1 MEHTMETT
9 MENTMENENAAL
21 MRKAD
26 QALAA
31 GDFTGFLGLHTDDV
45 VMHVPGTSVLAGEH
59 YGRQGLAE
67 VFQREASMLDAAP
80 ELVPLDT
87 LGSAGHAASVVIQRL
102 QRNGRHYEGLQVVLA
117 RVRDG
122 QMAEVW
128 FRPEDQAAFDAFFN

>member
-1 MEHTMETT
+1 
-9 MENTMENENAAL
+9 
-21 MRKAD
+21 
-26 QALAA
+26 
-31 GDFTGFLGLHTDDV
+31 
-45 VMHVPGTSVLAGEH
+45 
-59 YGRQGLAE
+59 
-67 VFQREASMLDAAP
+67 
-80 ELVPLDT
+80 VPLDT